1 MPNPRDKHPEQEAA
15 PVYSGRDVRQGDIVL
30 RKPWE
35 RGVFAAGLIG
45 AIMFALVIVLIGMY
59 LGRAYSDRQAATSR
73 PAQVGLIIS

>member
-1 MPNPRDKHPEQEAA
+1 MPNSQPKSQEHATG

-45 AIMFALVIVLIGMY
+45 AVVLAVVIVLIGVH
-59 LGRAYSDRQAATSR
+59 LGRAYSDQHASSH
-73 PAQVGLIIS
+73 PAQVGLIYS

>member
-1 MPNPRDKHPEQEAA
+1 MPNGQPKSQERATG

-45 AIMFALVIVLIGMY
+45 AVVLAVVIVLIGVH
-59 LGRAYSDRQAATSR
+59 LGHAYSDQHASR
-73 PAQVGLIIS
+73 HPAQIGLINS